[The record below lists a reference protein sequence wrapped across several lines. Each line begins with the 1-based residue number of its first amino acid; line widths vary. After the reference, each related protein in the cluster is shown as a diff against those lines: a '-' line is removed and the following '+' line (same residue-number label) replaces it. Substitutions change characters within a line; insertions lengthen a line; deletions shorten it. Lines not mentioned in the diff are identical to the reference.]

1 MSRVAFFCCGT
12 LCIALLSGCWQG
24 ISRQVVATVLS
35 MRGELLCRQPGQA
48 DFQPFGSGTKPGVGS
63 VLRTS
68 GDGWVNLA
76 LIPGTLVQVAPN
88 SELEIEKLRLTK
100 DGNDTRDE
108 MRDRVVEIR
117 LNRGIIDVLFQ
128 LRDKSTAQM
137 SIATNHVTVMAK
149 PSCLFRIQ
157 ADELTTRVTSVH
169 GKVYSTQAGPIS
181 PGYFQEW
188 PSSGGM
194 VAAADYPRGQTDM
207 TAILLAERE
216 LRALQ
221 SGKLLQLPY

>member
-48 DFQPFGSGTKPGVGS
+48 DFQPLGSDAKPGVGS

-68 GDGWVNLA
+68 GNGGLSLA
-76 LIPGTLVQVAPN
+76 LIPGALVQMAPD
-88 SELEIEKLRLTK
+88 SELEIEELRLTK
-100 DGNDTRDE
+100 DGNETRDE
-108 MRDRVVEIR
+108 VRDRVVQIR

-128 LRDKSTAQM
+128 LRDRSTAQM

-157 ADELTTRVTSVH
+157 ADEFTTRVTSVH
-169 GKVYSTQAGPIS
+169 GQVYSTQAGPIS

-188 PSSGGM
+188 PSTGGM
-194 VAAADYPRGQTDM
+194 SAAADYPRGQTDI
-207 TAILLAERE
+207 TAVLTAERE
-216 LRALQ
+216 LRTLQ
-221 SGKLLQLPY
+221 SQKVLQLPY